1 MTAIPMRAFAI
12 GAASRGALHPL
23 APAVLAR
30 TVAVLQDRTPAPP
43 AIFVRSLCLV
53 QLVRRC

>member
-12 GAASRGALHPL
+12 GAASRGAFHPL

-30 TVAVLQDRTPAPP
+30 TVAVLEDRTPAPP
-43 AIFVRSLCLV
+43 AFFVRLPSLAQV
-53 QLVRRC
+53 VRPC